1 MTGSARNSP
10 KPDTERQ
17 DALCRDCG
25 ATASLAVSQRRCP
38 VCKSPRLVRH
48 AELIQL
54 GVAHIDCD
62 AFYAAI
68 EKRDNPALQDKAVII
83 GGGRR
88 GVVSTCCYIARI
100 KGVHSAMPMF
110 QATKLCPEAVIIR
123 PDMAKYQKAGY
134 EIRDLMRSF
143 TPLVEPLSIDEAFL
157 DLRGTDRLHGGPPAQ
172 SLVRLV
178 NRIEKE
184 VGITVSVG
192 LSHNK
197 FLAKLASDLDK
208 PRGFSIIGAAE
219 TVSFLAELPV
229 STIYGI
235 GKSMQKKLDRD
246 GIRSIGQLQKMDER
260 DLVQRY
266 DSIGLRLSRLSRGED
281 NRKIEP
287 QSVAKSISSETTFSE
302 DLIAGAALEK
312 HLWALA
318 ERTAERCKAKNV
330 AGTTIVLKLKTSSFT
345 TLTRNRSVN
354 DPTQLA
360 DTIFSIG
367 QTLLARVLN
376 EKPGTKFRL
385 IGIGVSG
392 LVDAVHADP
401 PDLADPDKGRRK
413 AAEQAMDNLRNKFGR
428 GAIKKGRSL

>member
-1 MTGSARNSP
+1 
-10 KPDTERQ
+10 
-17 DALCRDCG
+17 
-25 ATASLAVSQRRCP
+25 
-38 VCKSPRLVRH
+38 
-48 AELIQL
+48 
-54 GVAHIDCD
+54 
-62 AFYAAI
+62 
-68 EKRDNPALQDKAVII
+68 
-83 GGGRR
+83 
-88 GVVSTCCYIARI
+88 
-100 KGVHSAMPMF
+100 
-110 QATKLCPEAVIIR
+110 
-123 PDMAKYQKAGY
+123 
-134 EIRDLMRSF
+134 
-143 TPLVEPLSIDEAFL
+143 
-157 DLRGTDRLHGGPPAQ
+157 
-172 SLVRLV
+172 
-178 NRIEKE
+178 
-184 VGITVSVG
+184 
-192 LSHNK
+192 
-197 FLAKLASDLDK
+197 
-208 PRGFSIIGAAE
+208 
-219 TVSFLAELPV
+219 
-229 STIYGI
+229 
-235 GKSMQKKLDRD
+235 MQKKLDRD

-281 NRKIEP
+281 NRKIVP

>member
-1 MTGSARNSP
+1 M
-10 KPDTERQ
+10 
-17 DALCRDCG
+17 
-25 ATASLAVSQRRCP
+25 
-38 VCKSPRLVRH
+38 
-48 AELIQL
+48 
-54 GVAHIDCD
+54 
-62 AFYAAI
+62 
-68 EKRDNPALQDKAVII
+68 
-83 GGGRR
+83 
-88 GVVSTCCYIARI
+88 
-100 KGVHSAMPMF
+100 
-110 QATKLCPEAVIIR
+110 
-123 PDMAKYQKAGY
+123 
-134 EIRDLMRSF
+134 
-143 TPLVEPLSIDEAFL
+143 
-157 DLRGTDRLHGGPPAQ
+157 
-172 SLVRLV
+172 
-178 NRIEKE
+178 
-184 VGITVSVG
+184 
-192 LSHNK
+192 
-197 FLAKLASDLDK
+197 
-208 PRGFSIIGAAE
+208 
-219 TVSFLAELPV
+219 
-229 STIYGI
+229 
-235 GKSMQKKLDRD
+235 
-246 GIRSIGQLQKMDER
+246 
-260 DLVQRY
+260 
-266 DSIGLRLSRLSRGED
+266 
-281 NRKIEP
+281 P